1 MSASRLLKVT
11 LMRVFRIVSGAVAA
25 LTLVGGLAISE
36 PSAASDRFSPGA
48 AAAVGVLGGL
58 AIGGAI
64 AASQSPVYGAPVYA
78 PPPPPVYY
86 SPEPVYYAPPPPVYP
101 RALQSATTNGSPA
114 GDGSRVA
121 ARFATDRRK
130 GPISWAFSSTN
141 SYSLSGFPI
150 HRMSGRSGTIQTRPS
165 TI

>member
-1 MSASRLLKVT
+1 MSASRLNKVT

-36 PSAASDRFSPGA
+36 PSAASDRFSPDA

-86 SPEPVYYAPPPPVYP
+86 SPEPVYYAPPPPVLSPLLY
-101 RALQSATTNGSPA
+101 RALQRMGPRLGMAGESPHGLPLIVEKA
-114 GDGSRVA
+114 PFR
-121 ARFATDRRK
+121 
-130 GPISWAFSSTN
+130 GPFPQRTPTVCRAF
-141 SYSLSGFPI
+141 
-150 HRMSGRSGTIQTRPS
+150 PS
-165 TI
+165 IG

>member
-36 PSAASDRFSPGA
+36 PSAANDRFSPGA

-101 RALQSATTNGSPA
+101 RCFTERYNEWVPGWGWQP
-114 GDGSRVA
+114 SRRTVC
-121 ARFATDRRK
+121 
-130 GPISWAFSSTN
+130 
-141 SYSLSGFPI
+141 
-150 HRMSGRSGTIQTRPS
+150 H
-165 TI
+165 